1 MLDPDADARRY
12 KDVHG
17 EITRLRREIELKRR
31 SLLRLNH
38 TAAQPTYQ
46 PKTERVRWS
55 QSRLVI
61 SLANLFEKS
70 DSTDESVTNDYII
83 DHENRTLMTP
93 RAMKRHQAKVQQ
105 MRAEN
110 ARKRAILRAEWDAQE
125 WTEFKNWNLA
135 ETEACDRV
143 LIDGN
148 AYGVK
153 HDGTRLLPIDG
164 LKRKEGEI
172 VFWNGWTFL
181 ASKSGLL
188 WRTTQTPPKIYC
200 RYFTRS
206 GRCSHGNGCKFV
218 HDMSRL
224 ALCRHFLAGRCAGEC
239 LFSHEASEFNTP
251 VCRYHLQDRCLSKEC
266 KFLHKLPPKARQ
278 RDVEIMTCRP
288 FALNGWCDRGQLCPF
303 THLYNCPDYEEAGS
317 CPRGTG
323 CTLTHSVTK
332 RVQQM
337 IAEPTEE
344 NNVVIPRDAT
354 DLMEETTVVSS
365 YTVDPKILF
374 VRLGQVKFLI
384 DRPDGEMIIDLS
396 LSEGEE
402 DEDLDAQEIKGS
414 NYVSSQS

>member
-1 MLDPDADARRY
+1 MSDPDADASRY
-12 KDVHG
+12 KYVHG

-31 SLLRLNH
+31 NLSRLNH

-46 PKTERVRWS
+46 PKTERVRWP

-61 SLANLFEKS
+61 SLANSFEKS

-148 AYGVK
+148 AYGVN

-164 LKRKEGEI
+164 SKRKEGEI
-172 VFWNGWTFL
+172 
-181 ASKSGLL
+181 
-188 WRTTQTPPKIYC
+188 
-200 RYFTRS
+200 
-206 GRCSHGNGCKFV
+206 
-218 HDMSRL
+218 
-224 ALCRHFLAGRCAGEC
+224 
-239 LFSHEASEFNTP
+239 
-251 VCRYHLQDRCLSKEC
+251 
-266 KFLHKLPPKARQ
+266 
-278 RDVEIMTCRP
+278 
-288 FALNGWCDRGQLCPF
+288 
-303 THLYNCPDYEEAGS
+303 
-317 CPRGTG
+317 
-323 CTLTHSVTK
+323 
-332 RVQQM
+332 QM

-374 VRLGQVKFLI
+374 VRSGQVKFSI

-396 LSEGEE
+396 SAT
-402 DEDLDAQEIKGS
+402 LDNLQITVLLKKL
-414 NYVSSQS
+414 